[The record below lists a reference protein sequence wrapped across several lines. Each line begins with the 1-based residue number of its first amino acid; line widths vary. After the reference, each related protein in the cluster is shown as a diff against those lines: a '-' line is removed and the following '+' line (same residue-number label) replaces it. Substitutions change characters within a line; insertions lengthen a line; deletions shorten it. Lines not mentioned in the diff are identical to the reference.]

1 MLTTQ
6 GAYSIVKMRVR
17 QVMLLVDDD
26 QRGRVEMN
34 DNINRDNNKS
44 TTLLI
49 LAAGMGSRYG
59 GLKQLDPIGPSGEFI
74 IDYSIYDA
82 KRAGFD
88 KVVFIIKEEN
98 LSLFRDT
105 VGKRIEKV
113 MDVKYVFQKQD
124 NICDGVRIPE
134 GRKKPWGTAHA
145 VYCAENDVTTNF
157 AVINSDDFYGRDAFR
172 KLHDYLVDAEGGDYC
187 MVGYPL
193 INTVTENGS
202 VSRGIC
208 SISGDGRLQGIQEM
222 TKIQHSKT
230 GGLENVEEGRECRLK
245 EDTIV
250 SMNCW
255 GFTQQLFRRID
266 EELPKFFE
274 ANKDNLEKAEFFL
287 PSVVDD
293 AMKEGTCIV
302 DVLKSEDKWFGVTY
316 KEDRPVVVDSIKK
329 LVADGVYPENLW
341 Q

>member
-1 MLTTQ
+1 MK
-6 GAYSIVKMRVR
+6 IRRDDIK
-17 QVMLLVDDD
+17 VD
-26 QRGRVEMN
+26 N
-34 DNINRDNNKS
+34 DKS

-74 IDYSIYDA
+74 IDYSIFDA

-88 KVVFIIKEEN
+88 KVVFVIKEEN
-98 LSLFRDT
+98 LDLFRDT

-113 MDVKYVFQKQD
+113 MDVRYVFQKQN
-124 NICDGVRIPE
+124 NICSGVNIPAD
-134 GRKKPWGTAHA
+134 RKKPWGTAHA

-172 KLHDYLVDAEGGDYC
+172 KLHDFLVTAKDGNYC

-208 SISGDGRLQGIQEM
+208 SISSEGRLQGIQEM
-222 TKIQHSKT
+222 TKIQHAAN
-230 GGLENVEEGRECRLK
+230 GGLENVEEGSECSLK
-245 EDTIV
+245 DETIV

-255 GFTQQLFRRID
+255 GFTQQLFRLID
-266 EELPKFFE
+266 DELPKFFE
-274 ANKDNLEKAEFFL
+274 ANKNKNNLEKAEFFL

-293 AMKEGTCIV
+293 AMKAGECSV

-316 KEDRPVVVDSIKK
+316 KEDRPVVVSSIKK
-329 LVADGVYPENLW
+329 LVDEGIYPGNLW
-341 Q
+341 G

>member
-1 MLTTQ
+1 
-6 GAYSIVKMRVR
+6 
-17 QVMLLVDDD
+17 
-26 QRGRVEMN
+26 MN
-34 DNINRDNNKS
+34 NDKENNTENNKS

-59 GLKQLDPIGPSGEFI
+59 GLKQLDPIGPSREFI
-74 IDYSIYDA
+74 IDYSIFDA

-88 KVVFIIKEEN
+88 KVVFVIKEEN
-98 LSLFRDT
+98 LDLFRDT

-124 NICDGVRIPE
+124 NICSGVTVPAD
-134 GRKKPWGTAHA
+134 RKKPWGTAHA
-145 VYCAENDVTTNF
+145 VYCAENDITTNF
-157 AVINSDDFYGRDAFR
+157 AVINSDDFYGRDAFK
-172 KLHDYLVDAEGGDYC
+172 KLHDYLVTAEGGNYC

-193 INTVTENGS
+193 VNTVTENGS

-208 SISGDGRLQGIQEM
+208 SISSEGRLCGIQEM
-222 TKIQHSKT
+222 TKIQHAKN
-230 GGLENVEEGRECRLK
+230 GGLENAEEGRECRLND
-245 EDTIV
+245 DTIV

-255 GFTQQLFRRID
+255 GFTLQLFSRID

-274 ANKDNLEKAEFFL
+274 ANKNNLEKAEFFL

-293 AMKEGTCIV
+293 AMKAGACNV

-329 LVADGVYPENLW
+329 LVAEGVYPESLW
-341 Q
+341 A